1 MAYELVSFE
10 LCPYVQR
17 VRMIM
22 LSRGIEHNV
31 NYIDIVDP
39 PAWFFDL
46 SPLGQVP
53 LLRLNEEEALFES
66 SAICE
71 YLNEVHGLR
80 IWSEDP
86 KERALERAM
95 VGVSSACLSDLA
107 TALASEEHS
116 GFARARASLEDKW
129 DWLNDVMDERE
140 GPLYGGNTIAMADAA
155 FASIACQLGVVN
167 HKLELLDADGV
178 ENVAEWFS
186 ALNEHPTISESIV
199 GNFDELFAKSIERR
213 KGYAA
218 ELMA

>member
-1 MAYELVSFE
+1 
-10 LCPYVQR
+10 
-17 VRMIM
+17 M

-107 TALASEEHS
+107 KALSSEEHS
-116 GFARARASLEDKW
+116 GFARSRASLR
-129 DWLNDVMDERE
+129 LAATSISDVVTRFTSCFL
-140 GPLYGGNTIAMADAA
+140 GFKNRPTARHVSRLHTGTTI
-155 FASIACQLGVVN
+155 IVQQL
-167 HKLELLDADGV
+167 LLVSSSLKAV
-178 ENVAEWFS
+178 
-186 ALNEHPTISESIV
+186 HRP
-199 GNFDELFAKSIERR
+199 
-213 KGYAA
+213 
-218 ELMA
+218 